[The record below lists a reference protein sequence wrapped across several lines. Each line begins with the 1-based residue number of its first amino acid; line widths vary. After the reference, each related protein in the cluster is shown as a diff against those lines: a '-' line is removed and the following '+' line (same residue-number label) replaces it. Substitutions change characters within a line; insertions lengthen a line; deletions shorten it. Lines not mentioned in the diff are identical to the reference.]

1 MREQL
6 ATDNEDG
13 YGRRHPRPNRRSI
26 RFMSSPIDESHETQ
40 GGATPHRRRHRTS
53 LIVAAILAFA
63 VGPREAT
70 SQIYYWDPD
79 TNIGN
84 NSPLGAGL
92 GGTGSWNT
100 FDSVWW
106 DGAASFYWPNFNTDT
121 AIFDGASGTVTLDTG
136 MVANSLVF
144 RKPRYLLTGGD
155 LTASGVSPS
164 IRVTMGD
171 LATINSRLEG
181 TSGLIK
187 TGGGALRLGNSL
199 NNYTGATT
207 INNGALVIAHGGALG
222 DNSLSNSD
230 AIIVTGSAVQGVAG
244 GVLVLEGGYASGVV
258 LNRTLSLQGLG
269 PTPARD
275 TGAALI
281 SVRTNTLAGSVS
293 TPATETTIYSTGG
306 QLTFSGGLQVGGI
319 LNFGSTV
326 GTGAGSGSVLIGG
339 AVSGTGTIS
348 KLGNGALIY
357 GPTNTS
363 SFTGSF
369 ILSSGSMRVTAT
381 TAGSNSIFGTR
392 DGTVAAG
399 MTDKSVLHMA
409 GGTLEVRIDAP
420 TFAANT
426 NVYQS
431 ISSTYFADHAVGS
444 NVLNGT
450 VSLGALTYNS
460 GSSNS
465 LTFNGRNGYG
475 FTFTS
480 ALIAGS
486 TAGNAFT
493 NNSNGLLAITGDLW
507 GNADTSAA
515 RTLTVAGGG
524 DTYVG
529 GSLLAN
535 GGASFDHILAKS
547 GTGTLTIA
555 GVESTLDGAVNVTG
569 GVLTITDFRS
579 LTNNTSAINLGT
591 TTTGVTLNIG
601 TTTVATTLGLT
612 TGKAIVLAGTT
623 GGATINAN
631 QAGAIPVALN
641 GTFTAGGAGTKS
653 LVLGGTNST
662 DNIIN
667 SVVVNNSAAHVTSII
682 KAGSGTWAL
691 GGANSNTGATLITGG
706 KLKLKSA
713 AAASTILVDTTAI
726 GFGQDAA
733 TLFAG
738 GTLELVGAAS
748 TSSNEIVG
756 PLNVVSGANTVLVTP
771 GDSGGTASL
780 RFSSVGVSM
789 ATTAATSSTT
799 VTVAS
804 TAGLTQGM
812 LITGGSITNTFTI
825 AAILNG
831 TQFQTSASIA
841 QGSGVTLT
849 FTRPGGVVTNGGG
862 TVNFVPGTGSVTIGA
877 VPAVGLL
884 NAYSYF
890 NGANFA
896 YAPTTTDALLRA
908 PVYDVD
914 AGFVTVGSGSSLV
927 PAINNRIDT
936 ASGSAGT
943 VTQATGLTIAT
954 LKLEPGTTL
963 STGAPVTIQAAANSP
978 GGILLSGGTATIGG
992 AGGISSGGAG
1002 DLVFRVDL
1010 AGDKLT
1016 LSAPITGGT
1025 GGFTKSGA
1033 GTLVI
1038 EAANSQSG
1046 TTTINE
1052 GTVQLAGSG
1061 VLSANSAAF
1070 VLRQGAVFDLNGS
1083 TTGTGGTTTSIGT
1096 FLGAGTI
1103 TNSSSSA
1110 ATLVVGGSNGTGNF
1124 TGVMQNGGGILN
1136 VTKNGSGGHSWTGL
1150 NSYTGVTAINST
1162 GVLSVVTLANI
1173 GSPSGIGA
1181 GSTIAGDAAN
1191 AASLVFGGSSASQSY
1206 AALNYLGSESVS
1218 TNRLFTF
1225 NGGANGGARIQNN
1238 SGVNAALVFSNTGL
1252 LAFGANAA
1260 SNPQGLV
1267 LGGTSTADNFFY
1279 PRITDNGSAP
1289 TTLYKND
1296 AGLWIL
1302 GNTAN
1307 SYTGPTILNAG
1318 TLGLATIA
1326 ALPTNSTLQFG
1337 GGVLEASGS
1346 LTRTVGTA
1354 AGNVQWLAG
1363 ASGGFSAGAGKLTVS
1378 LGGAPTWGSGA
1389 FLGDAALLLNSASA
1403 LSEVEIN
1410 STLILTP
1417 GLISSFTANTTAAS
1431 ATVTITGG
1439 GTTAGLVVG
1448 QMITGNPNIPNG
1460 RWIASI
1466 TNSTVFTLNSA
1477 TGVTAGSSINT
1488 TANAGEYR
1496 IINVADNTSA
1506 GTDLATISGGL
1517 QGTGGVQKQGPGTL
1531 QLFGDNTYTGSSRV
1545 TAGTLTVVRLG
1556 HSSEGPVGTNVGL
1569 AAGGNTVGQ
1578 ALIIDGG
1585 ANLQYVGPGET
1596 SDRMIRIGSS
1606 GNVAV
1611 HADGS
1616 GPLVLTN
1623 VRNDLATTANTL
1635 FLNGTSNFGNM
1646 ITSTLSDNGGALQVV
1661 VNGGA
1666 TWILT
1671 ADNTFTGSMDVLE
1684 GAFGFGSNQAAGLG
1698 TLRLMTSAAAGSFFA
1713 YGADRQIANAVHAQT
1728 TTAARASSF
1737 YGDYSLA
1744 FTGPV
1749 TINSTSTGGHQFI
1762 NNIVSGKSLTLAG
1775 DITFIEGTTGTVTVT
1790 LSGAGTTNVSGAIS
1804 ATSPNKTVNV
1814 TYSGSGTATLSG
1826 SSPYAGLTSL
1836 TGSGKLVLAGS
1847 NSSAGPTTINS
1858 AAGGTLQL
1866 AGSVNGGLASGL
1878 LTMTAGNLQALDA
1891 DRTIFNPVTLTLGTV
1906 TGSQSLTLNGT
1917 LTTSATANRVLT
1929 NNITTG
1935 KLLTIAGNV
1944 YLSTTT
1950 ATGGLTIAGTG
1961 DTTVS
1966 GPIANYNGT
1975 GGASN
1980 VVVVTS
1986 SGTTTL
1992 SGANTYTNTTTMNA
2006 AGGALVLSGSNNS
2019 NGATTL
2025 TAGTLQFNSPINAG
2039 LAGGLLTL
2047 TSGTVEALGSAR
2059 TVPNTVSLASVTA
2072 AGSQSLTFTGPVSGV
2087 TGAHRSLT
2095 NNISGGTLTLGNVNI
2110 NVEAGRTLTFDGT
2123 GRTIITGV
2131 VASGN
2136 TNKANQLVKLGGG
2149 SLTFRGNVTH
2159 DYTGDTT
2166 IGGGTFNGTGTLA
2179 SRVVVQTGGILSA
2192 GEDTDG
2198 VDNNG
2203 VGKLTMVGSQW
2214 DPGAKFVFDFAAGDD
2229 GGTTN
2234 VTNWDLLTVN
2244 GAGLTL
2250 AAGDG
2255 IYTLSIRSWTSAGGN
2270 YGDASGF
2277 DAAAGF
2283 YSWLWIDNAGT
2294 LVDGTLNQF
2303 TIETSGFYG
2312 PSGPAFAGGAFW
2324 VSAVNNDLYVNY
2336 ASVPEPGSMA
2346 YIGVAALAFGYR
2358 RRRNATAA
2366 ITQDL

>member
-1 MREQL
+1 M
-6 ATDNEDG
+6 
-13 YGRRHPRPNRRSI
+13 P
-26 RFMSSPIDESHETQ
+26 SPIDEFQETQ
-40 GGATPHRRRHRTS
+40 GGAAPSRRRHHTS
-53 LIVAAILAFA
+53 FVVAAILAFA
-63 VGPREAT
+63 IVPREAT
-70 SQIYYWDPD
+70 SQVYYWDPD

-84 NSPLGAGL
+84 NSPFGAGL

-106 DGAASFYWPNFNTDT
+106 DGAASFYWPNFNTDS
-121 AIFDGASGTVTLDTG
+121 AIFDGTSGTVTLDTG
-136 MVANSLVF
+136 IVANSLVF
-144 RKPRYLLTGGD
+144 RKPGYLLTGGD
-155 LTASGVSPS
+155 LTAAGTSPS
-164 IRVTMGD
+164 IRVAMGD
-171 LATINSRLEG
+171 LATINSRIEG

-199 NNYTGATT
+199 NNYTGTTT

-222 DNSLSNSD
+222 NNSLANPD
-230 AIIVTGSAVQGVAG
+230 AIIVTGSGAQGVAG

-281 SVRTNTLAGSVS
+281 SVRTNTLAGIVS
-293 TPATETTIYSTGG
+293 TSSTETTIYSTGG
-306 QLTFSGGLQVGGI
+306 RLTFSGGLQVGGI
-319 LNFGSTV
+319 LNFGSTA
-326 GTGAGSGSVLIGG
+326 GTGAGTASVVIGG
-339 AVSGTGTIS
+339 AVGGTGTIS
-348 KLGNGALIY
+348 KLGTGALIY

-363 SFTGSF
+363 SFTGNF

-392 DGTVAAG
+392 DGKVAAG

-444 NVLNGT
+444 IALNGT
-450 VSLGALTYNS
+450 VALGALTYNS
-460 GSSNS
+460 SSSNS

-475 FTFTS
+475 FTFAS

-486 TAGNAFT
+486 TAGNTFT
-493 NNSNGLLAITGDLW
+493 NNSNGLLTISGDLW

-515 RTLTVAGGG
+515 RTLTIAGGG

-555 GVESTLDGAVNVTG
+555 GVDSTLDGVVNVTG
-569 GVLTITDFRS
+569 GALTITDFRS
-579 LTNNTSAINLGT
+579 LTNNTSALNLGT

-601 TTTVATTLGLT
+601 TTTAATTLGLVT
-612 TGKAIVLAGTT
+612 SKAVVLAGTT

-631 QAGAIPVALN
+631 QAGANPVVLN

-653 LVLGGTNST
+653 LVLGGTNT
-662 DNIIN
+662 ADNIIN
-667 SVVVNNSAAHVTSII
+667 SVVANNSATHITSIV
-682 KAGSGTWAL
+682 KTGSGTWAL
-691 GGANSNTGATLITGG
+691 GGTNLNTGATLITGG

-713 AAASTILVDTTAI
+713 AAASTILVDSTAI

-738 GTLELVGAAS
+738 GTLELVGATS

-756 PLNVVSGANTVLVTP
+756 PLNVVSGANTVLISP

-804 TAGLTQGM
+804 TAGLTPGM
-812 LITGGSITNTFTI
+812 IITGGSITNTFTI

-831 TQFQTSASIA
+831 TQFQTSASIGQA
-841 QGSGVTLT
+841 NGTMLT
-849 FTRPGGVVTNGGG
+849 FSRPGGVVTNGGG
-862 TVNFVPGTGSVTIGA
+862 TVNFAPGTGGVTIGA

-884 NAYSYF
+884 NAYSYL

-896 YAPTTTDALLRA
+896 YAPATTDALLRVPA
-908 PVYDVD
+908 YDVD
-914 AGFVTVGSGSSLV
+914 AGFVTVGSGNSLV
-927 PAINNRIDT
+927 ATSNNRVDT
-936 ASGSAGT
+936 ASGSAGI

-963 STGAPVTIQAAANSP
+963 STGALVTIQTAANSP

-992 AGGISSGGAG
+992 SGGISSGGAG

-1010 AGDKLT
+1010 VGDKLT

-1110 ATLVVGGSNGTGNF
+1110 ATLVIGGSNGTGNF
-1124 TGVMQNGGGILN
+1124 TGVMQNGVGILN

-1150 NSYTGVTAINST
+1150 NTYTGVTTINST

-1181 GSTIAGDAAN
+1181 GSTIVGDAAN
-1191 AASLVFGGSSASQSY
+1191 AASLVFGGFSASQSY
-1206 AALNYLGSESVS
+1206 AALNYVGGASVS

-1225 NGGANGGARIQNN
+1225 NGGADGGARIQNN
-1238 SGVNAALVFSNTGL
+1238 SAVNAALVFSNTGL

-1279 PRITDNGSAP
+1279 PRITDNGGAA

-1296 AGLWIL
+1296 AGLWVL
-1302 GNTAN
+1302 GNSAN

-1337 GGVLEASGS
+1337 GGVLEAAGS

-1378 LGGAPTWGSGA
+1378 LGGSPTWGSGA

-1410 STLILTP
+1410 SALILTP

-1448 QMITGNPNIPNG
+1448 QMISGNPNIPNG

-1477 TGVTAGSSINT
+1477 TGVTAGTSIST

-1496 IINVADNTSA
+1496 VINVADNTNA

-1531 QLFGDNTYTGSSRV
+1531 QLFGDNTYTGSTRV

-1556 HSSEGPVGTNVGL
+1556 HSSEGPAGTDVGL
-1569 AAGGNTVGQ
+1569 AAGGNTAAQ
-1578 ALIIDGG
+1578 AVVIDGG

-1606 GNVAV
+1606 GNVAI
-1611 HADGS
+1611 HADGT

-1623 VRNDLATTANTL
+1623 VRNDLAATANTL

-1646 ITSTLSDNGGALQVV
+1646 ITSTLADNGGALQVV

-1666 TWILT
+1666 AWILSG
-1671 ADNTFTGSMDVLE
+1671 DNSYTGTTDVLE

-1698 TLRLMTSAAAGSFFA
+1698 TLRFMTSAAAGSLFA
-1713 YGADRQIANAVHAQT
+1713 YGGDRVVANALHAQT
-1728 TTAARASSF
+1728 STATRTNTF
-1737 YGDYSLA
+1737 YGDYSLT
-1744 FTGPV
+1744 FNGNL
-1749 TINSTSTGGHQFI
+1749 TITSTTSGGHQFI
-1762 NNIVSGKSLTLAG
+1762 NNIVAGKSLTFGG
-1775 DITFIEGTTGTVTVT
+1775 DITFTDAATGTVSLILNGTGAT
-1790 LSGAGTTNVSGAIS
+1790 NLGGSLSALS
-1804 ATSPNKTVNV
+1804 ANKTINL
-1814 TYSGSGTATLSG
+1814 TYSGSGSATLSG
-1826 SSPYAGLTSL
+1826 ASSYNGLTSI
-1836 TGSGKLVLAGS
+1836 TGTGKLILAGS
-1847 NSSAGPTTINS
+1847 NTSAGATTINN
-1858 AAGGTLQL
+1858 AAGTLQL
-1866 AGSVNGGLASGL
+1866 AGTANGGLASGL
-1878 LTMTAGNLQALDA
+1878 LTMTTGSLQALDA
-1891 DRTIFNPVTLTLGTV
+1891 DRAISNAVLLTLGTV
-1906 TGSQSLTLNGT
+1906 TGSQSLTFNGT
-1917 LTTSATANRVLT
+1917 FTTSGGLSRVLT
-1929 NNITTG
+1929 NTISAG

-1944 YLSTTT
+1944 YLSNSST
-1950 ATGGLTIAGTG
+1950 AGGGLTVAGTG
-1961 DTTVS
+1961 DTTIS
-1966 GPIANYNGT
+1966 GPIANFNGT
-1975 GGASN
+1975 GTSN
-1980 VVVVTS
+1980 SVTVTS

-2006 AGGALVLSGSNNS
+2006 AAGTLVLAGSNNS
-2019 NGATTL
+2019 SGATTL
-2025 TAGTLQFNSPINAG
+2025 TAGKLQFNSATNAG

-2047 TSGTVEALGSAR
+2047 TSGSVEAFEAAR

-2072 AGSQSLTFTGPVSGV
+2072 VGSQSLTFTGTVSGV
-2087 TGAHRSLT
+2087 IGANRLLS
-2095 NNISGGTLTLGNVNI
+2095 NNITGGTLTLGNVNI

-2123 GRTIITGV
+2123 GRTVITGV

-2166 IGGGTFNGTGTLA
+2166 IGGGTFNGTGTLG
-2179 SRVVVQTGGILSA
+2179 SRVVVQNGGTLSA
-2192 GEDTDG
+2192 GEDPDG

-2203 VGKLTMVGSQW
+2203 VGKLTMAGSQW
-2214 DPGAKFVFDFAAGDD
+2214 APGAKFVFDFAAGDD

-2234 VTNWDLLTVN
+2234 VTNWDLLTVD

-2250 AAGDG
+2250 APGNG

-2283 YSWLWIDNAGT
+2283 YSWLWVDNAGI
-2294 LVDGTLNQF
+2294 LADGNLSQFAVDT
-2303 TIETSGFYG
+2303 TGFYG
-2312 PSGPAFAGGAFW
+2312 PSGPAFTGGSFW
-2324 VSAVNNDLYVNY
+2324 VSAAGNDLYVNY
-2336 ASVPEPGSMA
+2336 AAVPEPGSLALVSLAAMA
-2346 YIGVAALAFGYR
+2346 YGYR
-2358 RRRNATAA
+2358 RRRNAAA
-2366 ITQDL
+2366 ANAEGR